1 MFSSNQY
8 RPGVV
13 NNTFLEAFLALRDGV
28 QNTPQPLALTV
39 VVADNR
45 CFDS

>member
-1 MFSSNQY
+1 MDRSS
-8 RPGVV
+8 
-13 NNTFLEAFLALRDGV
+13 RDGV

-45 CFDS
+45 CFDF